1 MANLIA
7 KKTWRNAAAFI
18 KVDENGNCRVY
29 GKFYDEGRGY
39 PGPETGILKKLSPE
53 LLEEA
58 QTLNFLSPRS
68 SEMEKNIKE
77 IWAMAKEQEPWFKY
91 GL

>member
-18 KVDENGNCRVY
+18 KVDEQGNCSVY
-29 GKFYDEGRGY
+29 GKFYDDNRGHF
-39 PGPETGILKKLSPE
+39 GPATGTLKTLSPE
-53 LLEEA
+53 LFEEA

-68 SEMEKNIKE
+68 PELEKVVQE
-77 IWAMAKEQEPWFKY
+77 IWELAKKEEPWFSY
-91 GL
+91 L